1 MANTPLDSF
10 DAIYTHLLTT
20 YPPPLLPSASPNPRS
35 KPLTHTIASLTLHP
49 TLEALLHILNSDLPS
64 AHFLCRHMQ
73 NKPAWEGMYIHGLL
87 HRIEGDYRNAEAW
100 YGNVHESEAFQNSWP
115 GENGQGLED
124 AKTFIG
130 KVESLRKRKVGDTQ
144 ELEKESGREIDALV
158 QWCKENFGTG
168 RFEDA
173 TKAWVEP
180 GEHERAIA
188 AKMIVG
194 GEGWRNF

>member
-1 MANTPLDSF
+1 MPTPPLDSF
-10 DAIYTHLLTT
+10 DAIYTHLITA
-20 YPPPLLPSASPNPRS
+20 YPPPVLPSASPNARN
-35 KPLTHTIASLTLHP
+35 KALTHTIASLTIHP
-49 TLEALLHILNSDLPS
+49 TLEALLHILNADLTS

-87 HRIEGDYRNAEAW
+87 HRIEGDYRNADAW
-100 YGNVHESEAFQNSWP
+100 YRNVHETEVFRNSWP
-115 GENGQGLED
+115 GQNEEGLEN
-124 AKTFIG
+124 AQAFIG
-130 KVESLRKRKVGDTQ
+130 RVEKLRKQKVGDKKA
-144 ELEKESGREIDALV
+144 LEQESGREIDALV
-158 QWCKENFGTG
+158 QWCKNKFGTG

-180 GEHERAIA
+180 EEHLRAIA